1 MKLTTIIS
9 TQNKF
14 DGIFFKNITSDLN
27 SHKHNFL
34 IINQNG
40 LLLENHASSK
50 VININENGLSKSRNK
65 GIESLEEN
73 GLCYFTD
80 DDVVLQMDYDTIIIN
95 THKKY
100 PDYDIIIFKIKSDN
114 ELDFRLYP
122 KKIKKLNKFTSRNI
136 CSIEI
141 TCKNNFIKKNKILF
155 DENCGLGTSIK
166 SGEEWGFIC
175 DSIKKNG
182 KVLFYPEYIVYHKK
196 QSSTDVLNLDSFK
209 SMVFNLKRNLGLLSY
224 IYLFNYFFNRK
235 IRQKINFLQW
245 ASLFL
250 NI

>member
-1 MKLTTIIS
+1 
-9 TQNKF
+9 
-14 DGIFFKNITSDLN
+14 
-27 SHKHNFL
+27 
-34 IINQNG
+34 
-40 LLLENHASSK
+40 
-50 VININENGLSKSRNK
+50 
-65 GIESLEEN
+65 
-73 GLCYFTD
+73 
-80 DDVVLQMDYDTIIIN
+80 
-95 THKKY
+95 
-100 PDYDIIIFKIKSDN
+100 
-114 ELDFRLYP
+114 
-122 KKIKKLNKFTSRNI
+122 LNKFTSRNI